1 MGNQRA
7 PLCSLA
13 NERFAEARQCYGCGV
28 HSPRRIRETYRSD
41 NPLAGCSR
49 LSGTCCPTRRRPLR
63 AAGVERFNTNT
74 GRHIAHARGDGNVIL
89 LGRRA
94 IFAANN
100 RLQALDADTRRVTTL
115 VHVAHPITNVQL
127 AFTSEGAR
135 IAWTEETARRTAVR
149 ELR

>member
-1 MGNQRA
+1 MLPDATATATG
-7 PLCSLA
+7 
-13 NERFAEARQCYGCGV
+13 G
-28 HSPRRIRETYRSD
+28 
-41 NPLAGCSR
+41 
-49 LSGTCCPTRRRPLR
+49 RRRAIQHEHGPSHR
-63 AAGVERFNTNT
+63 SRP
-74 GRHIAHARGDGNVIL
+74 GDGNVIL
-89 LGRRA
+89 PGRRA